1 MIRFLINVCV
11 FLASAALGL
20 WLTAIILGDNFS
32 LPAAA
37 LLTATLIFSVIQAIL
52 SPFFV
57 KTTSGAGGGAFLG
70 GVGLIST
77 FVSLWLTTLIVDTF
91 VIDGG
96 WTTWLA
102 ATVIMWLVTAL
113 ATWIFA
119 IIFLRNRR
127 QERRG

>member
-1 MIRFLINVCV
+1 MIRFLFNVV
-11 FLASAALGL
+11 IFLGSAALGL
-20 WLTAIILGDNFS
+20 WLTAIILGDEFS

-37 LLTATLIFSVIQAIL
+37 LLTATLIFAVIQAIL

-57 KTTSGAGGGAFLG
+57 KATNGGAFLG

-77 FVSLWLTTLIVDTF
+77 FVSLWLTTRIVDSF
-91 VIDGG
+91 VISGG

-102 ATVIMWLVTAL
+102 ATVIVWLITAA

-119 IIFLRNRR
+119 LIFLRNRR
-127 QERRG
+127 EERRG

>member
-1 MIRFLINVCV
+1 MIRFLFN
-11 FLASAALGL
+11 LAIFIGSAALGL
-20 WLTAIILGDNFS
+20 WLTAIILGDEFS

-37 LLTATLIFSVIQAIL
+37 LLTATLIFAVIQAIL

-57 KTTSGAGGGAFLG
+57 KVANGGAFLG

-77 FVSLWLTTLIVDTF
+77 FVSLWLTTRIVDSF
-91 VIDGG
+91 VISGG

-102 ATVIMWLVTAL
+102 ATVIVWLITAA

-119 IIFLRNRR
+119 LIFIRNRR
-127 QERRG
+127 EERRG

>member
-1 MIRFLINVCV
+1 MIRFLFN
-11 FLASAALGL
+11 LAIFIGSAALGL
-20 WLTAIILGDNFS
+20 WLTTIILGDEFS

-37 LLTATLIFSVIQAIL
+37 LLTATLIFAVIQAIL

-57 KTTSGAGGGAFLG
+57 KATNGGAFLG

-77 FVSLWLTTLIVDTF
+77 FVSLWLTTLIVDSF
-91 VIDGG
+91 VISGG

-102 ATVIMWLVTAL
+102 ATVIVWLITAA

-119 IIFLRNRR
+119 LIFIRNRR
-127 QERRG
+127 EERRG

>member
-1 MIRFLINVCV
+1 MIRFLFNVVV
-11 FLASAALGL
+11 FLGSAALGL
-20 WLTAIILGDNFS
+20 WLTAIILGDEFS

-37 LLTATLIFSVIQAIL
+37 LLTATLIFAVIQAIL

-57 KTTSGAGGGAFLG
+57 KATNGGAFLG

-77 FVSLWLTTLIVDTF
+77 FVSLWLTTLIVDSFDIT
-91 VIDGG
+91 GG

-102 ATVIMWLVTAL
+102 ATVIVWLITAA

-119 IIFLRNRR
+119 LIFLRNRR
-127 QERRG
+127 EERRG